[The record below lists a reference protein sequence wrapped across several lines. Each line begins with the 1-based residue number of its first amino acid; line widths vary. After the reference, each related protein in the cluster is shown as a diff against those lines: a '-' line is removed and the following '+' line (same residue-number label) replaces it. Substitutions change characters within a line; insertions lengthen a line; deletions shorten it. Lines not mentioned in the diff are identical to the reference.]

1 MKIEQK
7 FSKLLGRKMVVPK
20 KLKSHPSSSNESSS
34 NSSDM
39 LFGEMLKG
47 ERQKSNLSLSEVSSL
62 LRIRR
67 YYLEAIENGNLDSIP
82 GTTYAIGFI
91 KSYSNYLG
99 VDSDAYV
106 NSLKNKVQNPELK
119 NSNVFP
125 SSAPEGKIP
134 SMMVISV
141 TILITC
147 GVFLTWN
154 NLQKPAPKLSTE
166 HDLIES
172 RTKTMLT
179 APKQKNESS
188 DTSNSLQKKAI
199 TRNLLQDGEKIIAL
213 TKIPDQDLKIDKYK
227 SVRPV
232 EKNNIEST
240 ASDSVVTNKPKKK
253 NSEISPINSS
263 FPQETTGQLQAE
275 AKTDA
280 LKAKRLKAPNK
291 PPVKTS
297 SNLTIQATSDSWV
310 QIKALDSNILLSR
323 VLRTD
328 ETYTVPNRNDLLLST
343 GNIGVLTIR
352 INGRQIPK
360 FASST
365 RVAKDIALTKENLL
379 KTSGNN

>member
-7 FSKLLGRKMVVPK
+7 FSKLFGRKMVVPL
-20 KLKSHPSSSNESSS
+20 KLKSQASSSNESSS
-34 NSSDM
+34 NSSEK
-39 LFGEMLKG
+39 LFGEILKG
-47 ERQKSNLSLSEVSSL
+47 ERQKSNQSLSDVSSI

-67 YYLEAIENGNLDSIP
+67 DYLKAIENGSLDSIP

-99 VDSDAYV
+99 VDPDAYV
-106 NSLKNKVQNPELK
+106 DSLKNTVQSPELK
-119 NSNVFP
+119 NSKVFP

-147 GVFLTWN
+147 GIFLTWN

-172 RTKTMLT
+172 RTKTMSK
-179 APKQKNESS
+179 APKQKNGSS
-188 DTSNSLQKKAI
+188 YTSNSLQKKAI
-199 TRNLLQDGEKIIAL
+199 TRNLLQDSENIIAL
-213 TKIPDQDLKIDKYK
+213 KKTPDQGFKIDKYK

-240 ASDSVVTNKPKKK
+240 ASDNVVTKKPKKK
-253 NSEISPINSS
+253 NSETSPINSS
-263 FPQETTGQLQAE
+263 LPQETTGQLQAE

-291 PPVKTS
+291 PPVKTL

-343 GNIGVLTIR
+343 GNIGVLIIR
-352 INGRQIPK
+352 INGRKIPK
-360 FASST
+360 FANST
-365 RVAKDIALTKENLL
+365 RVAKNIALTKENLL